1 MTNNQLIR
9 SFKNA
14 FKGVKKVFQEE
25 RNFRIQIMAAIFI
38 VILMNVFVLSIVEK
52 SILILL
58 IIAVLVL
65 ELFNSIL
72 ERLVDVFKPRVHT
85 YIKDIKDIAAGAVLL
100 TALGSLFVG
109 VIIFYPHI
117 RDLILASL

>member
-117 RDLILASL
+117 RDLILASP